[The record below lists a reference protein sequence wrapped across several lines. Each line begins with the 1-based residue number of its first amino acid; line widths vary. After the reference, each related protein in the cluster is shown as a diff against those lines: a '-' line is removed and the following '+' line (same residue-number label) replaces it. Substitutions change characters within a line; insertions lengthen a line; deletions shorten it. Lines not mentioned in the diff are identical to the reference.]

1 MNIYNA
7 MFSSHSEMQTDKRLY
22 LLSVNSLIVTIISID
37 CRMLSLTW
45 RTFVSR
51 EITQMLGLHMTN
63 DIALLDGL
71 KPTSLLRLAMKE
83 DWTFPNIQLYSFIPL

>member
-1 MNIYNA
+1 MI
-7 MFSSHSEMQTDKRLY
+7 
-22 LLSVNSLIVTIISID
+22 
-37 CRMLSLTW
+37 SLT
-45 RTFVSR
+45 RETLVSR

-71 KPTSLLRLAMKE
+71 KPTSLLRIAMKE

>member
-1 MNIYNA
+1 MI
-7 MFSSHSEMQTDKRLY
+7 
-22 LLSVNSLIVTIISID
+22 
-37 CRMLSLTW
+37 SLT
-45 RTFVSR
+45 RKTFVSR

-83 DWTFPNIQLYSFIPL
+83 DWTFPNVQLYSFIPL